1 MFHIPQYV
9 PRSSVANQDVRILA
23 QHGPPTPCRMPFMA
37 HRVQNHA
44 RLEPNPKQTL
54 MRPVQINPNPKSL
67 EADIMLPSTPDT
79 NLDIPYAMGNM
90 DVMAPMLLTSRPRSL
105 LATMTGA
112 VYVNEFLVR

>member
-1 MFHIPQYV
+1 
-9 PRSSVANQDVRILA
+9 
-23 QHGPPTPCRMPFMA
+23 MPFMA

-79 NLDIPYAMGNM
+79 NLDIPYAMGKM